1 MLLEQFKENHNK
13 KQQQFSSENLYNN
26 NKNKNMTDL
35 STPTSTSSS
44 PKKRVKSFKGL
55 AKTMGNFRKGKNKK
69 SKSTAAS
76 VAMQEGKDFL
86 VGDSNSS
93 TTEDVNLLDS
103 ETDSE
108 YGLDL
113 VVLLMHPISH
123 RFELLQLE
131 FDEAD
136 KAKISDLLAQIP
148 LSVTE
153 DCLKEQI
160 YDSILDENS
169 SDKGRPLVLKS
180 TKLVDAFGRKLS
192 KKKQADD
199 DSPASSFKM
208 VLVARPQGLSNTD
221 ALKMAKPIFTNKDIS
236 SMVRRKT
243 FFVSLFV

>member
-1 MLLEQFKENHNK
+1 M
-13 KQQQFSSENLYNN
+13 S
-26 NKNKNMTDL
+26 DL
-35 STPTSTSSS
+35 ASPTTSSA

-55 AKTMGNFRKGKNKK
+55 AKSVGAFRKSKK
-69 SKSTAAS
+69 TKRSSSKAAS
-76 VAMQEGKDFL
+76 MAMEEPKNQFL
-86 VGDSNSS
+86 VEDSNSS
-93 TTEDVNLLDS
+93 ITEDANLLDS
-103 ETDSE
+103 ETDSD

-153 DCLKEQI
+153 DCLKDQI
-160 YDSILDENS
+160 YDSILDQNS
-169 SDKGRPLVLKS
+169 SDNGRSLVLKS

-192 KKKQADD
+192 KTKAEDGTTT
-199 DSPASSFKM
+199 SSFKM
-208 VLVARPQGLSNTD
+208 VLVARPQGLSNSD

-236 SMVRRKT
+236 SMVRMNET
-243 FFVSLFV
+243 IVCSFVELILS